1 MKTSAAHV
9 ASIVFASLLLAFVI
23 SAGLG
28 FFALS
33 VMPCSWFGS
42 PFEGACGYG
51 AGLFVLAAGTV
62 LTLVLTSLFV
72 FLYFRRANSIHDR
85 NEQVAISRSPRLL
98 LAWRLAMWS
107 IWGFVA
113 LNFLPFD
120 LPFQLGCYA
129 SWLIFCA
136 LTPFVADRARERR
149 LPWTLASLL
158 IGPIGATLS
167 YWYLKKRLID

>member
-1 MKTSAAHV
+1 MKASTAHL
-9 ASIVFASLLLAFVI
+9 ASIAFASLLLAFIV

-28 FFALS
+28 IFALS

-42 PFEGACGYG
+42 SFEGACGYG
-51 AGLFVLAAGTV
+51 AGLVVLAAGTF
-62 LTLVLTSLFV
+62 LTLGLASLFV
-72 FLYFRRANSIHDR
+72 FLYLRRTNSIDVQ
-85 NEQVAISRSPRLL
+85 NEQCTISRSPHLL
-98 LAWRLAMWS
+98 RAWRLALWS

-136 LTPFVADRARERR
+136 LTPFVADRAKERR

-167 YWYLKKRLID
+167 YWYLKKRLLD